1 MTCWLYCYIVTVP
14 IFTLPLQTLKYFITS
29 KLLFWHF
36 QAISG
41 SFLWMKGLASKISK
55 HSGETTWSHRGMWF
69 FTFISFIEFL
79 FLTDYFCLCC
89 FGAIISVSQ
98 FTKICM
104 AMRRSFFT
112 VAATGRYSFLEKF
125 RSISSRLE
133 SIKYILDQRLEK
145 ISIFFS
151 TTHFNHSM
159 IFFKLVDKCKLND
172 TNLVMT

>member
-1 MTCWLYCYIVTVP
+1 
-14 IFTLPLQTLKYFITS
+14 
-29 KLLFWHF
+29 
-36 QAISG
+36 
-41 SFLWMKGLASKISK
+41 
-55 HSGETTWSHRGMWF
+55 
-69 FTFISFIEFL
+69 
-79 FLTDYFCLCC
+79 
-89 FGAIISVSQ
+89 
-98 FTKICM
+98 M

-159 IFFKLVDKCKLND
+159 IFFKLVDKSKLND